1 MAYEFTWN
9 NASMPLVVTYS
20 HKDSYLF
27 DFVAEADMAPL
38 RQDDYGLLTARLSYM
53 PDEHW
58 EVSAYGN
65 NLTDE
70 DYFDDVVAN
79 GSGLR
84 ASRGAPRTY
93 GVELRYNF

>member
-1 MAYEFTWN
+1 
-9 NASMPLVVTYS
+9 MPLVVTYS

-27 DFVAEADMAPL
+27 DFVIEPEMAPL
-38 RQDDYGLLTARLSYM
+38 RQDDYGLLTARLSYIL
-53 PDEHW
+53 DEHW
-58 EVSAYGN
+58 EVSVWGN

-79 GSGLR
+79 ASGLR

-93 GVELRYNF
+93 GVEVRYNF